1 MLVYDGYI
9 SQSITS
15 IYYAHSI
22 GDSFDFC
29 LFIFPPDVFVKTYIG
44 WGIPVRP
51 CECTLRV
58 WFSFSGFV
66 YKTDLCLRKDIV
78 FVSCFY

>member
-1 MLVYDGYI
+1 MLVYNVHI
-9 SQSITS
+9 LQSIAS
-15 IYYAHSI
+15 VYYAHSI

-29 LFIFPPDVFVKTYIG
+29 FFIFPPDVLVKTQ

-51 CECTLRV
+51 CECMCEFGFHFLVLCIRQICV
-58 WFSFSGFV
+58 WE
-66 YKTDLCLRKDIV
+66 KIV